1 MGDPS
6 RWACQSETTLHW
18 SCGAGKFSSN
28 RMLPLVP
35 QVVAFVGPRGRLA
48 AHLGT
53 VSTGICPLG
62 GRGREGHGE
71 GGQRGAQEMA
81 DRHRDSVHHERGDR
95 YSGEYHQPSVA
106 QRVGQVM
113 S

>member
-1 MGDPS
+1 VGDPS

-53 VSTGICPLG
+53 VYAAYALWVVADAKATGRVGSVAPRKWPIATEIPCTMNAAIATPVSTT
-62 GRGREGHGE
+62 
-71 GGQRGAQEMA
+71 
-81 DRHRDSVHHERGDR
+81 RHR
-95 YSGEYHQPSVA
+95 
-106 QRVGQVM
+106 
-113 S
+113 